1 MARKKRVVRVYQTK
15 TPLPLPEALK
25 HISYVQ
31 LTGKTTVFLVQ
42 ERHSSTIENLLRD
55 AKVGWHRRR
64 FDDEVRFELFSTA
77 DPDAERPDKVIASF
91 LKFFNIKEVKNEIS
105 NQRSEDIC

>member
-1 MARKKRVVRVYQTK
+1 MARRKRVARVYQTK
-15 TPLPLPEALK
+15 KTLTMPEALK

-31 LTGKTTVFLVQ
+31 LTGKTTSFSVE
-42 ERHSSTIENLLRD
+42 ERHSTTIENLLRD

-64 FDDEVRFELFSTA
+64 HDDEVKFELFSTA

-91 LKFFNIKEVKNEIS
+91 LKFFNIKEGTHAKPEGSQDNS
-105 NQRSEDIC
+105 

>member
-1 MARKKRVVRVYQTK
+1 MARRKRVARVYQTK
-15 TPLPLPEALK
+15 RTLTMPEALK

-31 LTGKTTVFLVQ
+31 LTCKTTCFSID
-42 ERHSSTIENLLRD
+42 ENHSNTIENLLRD

-64 FDDEVRFELFSTA
+64 FGTEVRFELFSTA

-91 LKFFNIKEVKNEIS
+91 LKFFNIKESINAKTEAS
-105 NQRSEDIC
+105 KDDS